1 MTTPSSNPPP
11 ARPIPAIEADI
22 AAEEARLQQLR
33 DELTTAQWLAQY
45 DAARPSRV
53 AAHA

>member
-1 MTTPSSNPPP
+1 MITSTAFAGPPL

-33 DELTTAQWLAQY
+33 DELSTAQWLAQY
-45 DAARPSRV
+45 DAAEVV
-53 AAHA
+53 A